1 MIPYSLHVA
10 IILAICLGF
19 YQLFLHK
26 ETYYRLNRIVLLTCL
41 LFAFVLPL
49 IPVPQQYSLR
59 QQEQIAS
66 ITTPVINEEIA
77 TSTISEPI
85 QNARTKAEVAPTQ
98 PVKAPEVLPID
109 RLIKWAFWIYWCGV
123 AVLGV
128 NLLVQVIVL
137 LYQAYRK
144 PVIKDG
150 IYRIVELDS
159 DKAPCS
165 FGNTIFINP
174 AKYDWET
181 YNQILVHEKVHIQQG
196 HSFDLVFAELVLVV
210 QWFNPFAWLYR
221 KALESNLEFLADDSV
236 LHKHHVEMEGYQLS
250 LLKVAVP
257 NQSMNITTN
266 YNQSLLKKRIVMMNA
281 KKSNVHTMWKYFVLL
296 PLMAVLLCGLNK
308 PVAMSST
315 PTNESTMPTL
325 KSMLMS
331 AAKGLWF
338 ATIKEDKVQ
347 IEFKSDDYLDRNY
360 RWSSSAT
367 FNVSEFSAMPK
378 DTKADFT
385 VTREAGTV
393 TFTGKFDDDQG
404 FGRFKF
410 VPNKEYKAF
419 LAFKGIDNMEDEEY
433 ISFFMMDVK
442 RQYVQ
447 FLNDNGFKNLSKSQ
461 IISMSAFK
469 IDANYIN
476 YWRKLGYTD
485 ITASNLVSLKSMK
498 IDSAYVND
506 IRKVGYTDLTIQQL
520 ISFKSQK
527 ITGSYINS
535 LQKAT
540 LRKPVEGSAA
550 ATQPKQEKP
559 TPNEIISAKA
569 MNVDTNY
576 MAAVRDAGFQDLNP
590 RTISTLKSQNVTPEF
605 IKSFQDIGMKNLT
618 TSQLYTLKSQ
628 GITAAFVKSY
638 QDIGLTD
645 LSTNALYS
653 LKSQGLTAEYIKS
666 FQDIG
671 LKDVSFNTLYN
682 LKSQGITP
690 AYIKSFQDIGLK
702 DVPFSTLYNLKSQG
716 ITPAYIKSFQ
726 DIGLKD
732 VPFSTLYS
740 FKSHGITPEFIKGFT
755 ALGYKNIPYSQYYS
769 LKSQGITP
777 EYVSEMKQKGFDSKD
792 VNKYIQLK
800 SFNGKN

>member
-10 IILAICLGF
+10 LILTISLVF
-19 YQLFLHK
+19 YRVFLHK
-26 ETYYRLNRIVLLTCL
+26 ETYYRLNRVVLLTCL
-41 LFAFVLPL
+41 LFAFILPL
-49 IPVPQQYSLR
+49 IPVPQHYSLR
-59 QQEQIAS
+59 HEDELVSTVAPAAEEQLSALNTAQTAVAQPS
-66 ITTPVINEEIA
+66 INATPVKSQA
-77 TSTISEPI
+77 V
-85 QNARTKAEVAPTQ
+85 AEV
-98 PVKAPEVLPID
+98 PIMD
-109 RLIKWAFWIYWCGV
+109 RLIKYAMWIYWCGV
-123 AVLGV
+123 GV
-128 NLLVQVIVL
+128 MAINLLIQLVVL

-150 IYRIVELDS
+150 MYRIVELDGN
-159 DKAPCS
+159 KAPCS

-174 AKYDWET
+174 SKYDWET
-181 YNQILVHEKVHIQQG
+181 YNQIIIHEKVHIQQR
-196 HSFDLVFAELVLVV
+196 HSFDLIFAELVLVV

-236 LHKHHVEMEGYQLS
+236 LHDYHVEREGYQLS

-296 PLMAVLLCGLNK
+296 PLMAIVLSGLNK

-315 PTNESTMPTL
+315 AKTEAMSTVKGL
-325 KSMLMS
+325 LMS

-347 IEFKSDDYLDRNY
+347 IEFKSDDYIDRNY
-360 RWSSSAT
+360 RWSNSAT
-367 FNVSEFSAMPK
+367 FDIKEFSALPK
-378 DTKADFT
+378 DSKTDFT

-419 LAFKGIDNMEDEEY
+419 LAFKGIDNLEDEEY
-433 ISFFMMDVK
+433 VSFFMMDVK

-469 IDANYIN
+469 IDADYIN

-485 ITASNLVSLKSMK
+485 ITPSNLVSLKSMK
-498 IDSAYVND
+498 IDSTYVND
-506 IRKVGYTDLTIQQL
+506 IRKAGYTDLTVQQL
-520 ISFKSQK
+520 ISFKAQK
-527 ITGSYINS
+527 ITGNYINS

-540 LRKPVEGSAA
+540 LKKPIPGSIDS
-550 ATQPKQEKP
+550 KQEKP
-559 TPNEIISAKA
+559 TPNEIISAKV
-569 MNVDTNY
+569 MKVDTSY
-576 MAAVRDAGFQDLNP
+576 MAAVRDAGFEDLNP
-590 RTISTLKSQNVTPEF
+590 RTVSTLRSQNITPEF

-618 TSQLYTLKSQ
+618 SSQLYTLKSQ
-628 GITAAFVKSY
+628 GITAELVKSY
-638 QDIGLTD
+638 
-645 LSTNALYS
+645 Y
-653 LKSQGLTAEYIKS
+653 
-666 FQDIG
+666 DIG
-671 LKDVSFNTLYN
+671 LKNLPTNTIYSLR
-682 LKSQGITP
+682 SQ
-690 AYIKSFQDIGLK
+690 
-702 DVPFSTLYNLKSQG
+702 
-716 ITPAYIKSFQ
+716 
-726 DIGLKD
+726 
-732 VPFSTLYS
+732 
-740 FKSHGITPEFIKGFT
+740 GITPEFIKGFYEIGWKEVPINT
-755 ALGYKNIPYSQYYS
+755 FYTLKTQAITPAYIKGFQDIGLQDIPINTYYTFKTQGITPAFIKSFFDIGIREVPLNTFYTFKTQGITPEFIKGFIALGYKNIPYTQYYS

-777 EYVSEMKQKGFDSKD
+777 EYVAEMKQKGFESKD

-800 SFNGKN
+800 SFNGSRNK

>member
-10 IILAICLGF
+10 VILTICLVF

-41 LFAFVLPL
+41 LFAFILPL
-49 IPVPQQYSLR
+49 IPVSQQYSLR
-59 QQEQIAS
+59 HQDEVIILNNPSSQEQA
-66 ITTPVINEEIA
+66 TTL
-77 TSTISEPI
+77 SISEPTI
-85 QNARTKAEVAPTQ
+85 AQKEIGSSLNQ
-98 PVKAPEVLPID
+98 PISSPEVPLTD
-109 RLIKWAFWIYWCGV
+109 RIIKWAFWGYWCGV
-123 AVLGV
+123 AVLGI
-128 NLLVQVIVL
+128 NLLIQVVVL
-137 LYQAYRK
+137 LFQAYRR

-150 IYRIVELDS
+150 IYRIVELDGN
-159 DKAPCS
+159 KAPCS

-174 AKYDWET
+174 SKYDWET
-181 YNQILVHEKVHIQQG
+181 YNQILIHEKVHIQQR
-196 HSFDLVFAELVLVV
+196 HSFDLILAELVLVV

-236 LHKHHVEMEGYQLS
+236 LHDYNVEMEGYQLS

-296 PLMAVLLCGLNK
+296 PLMAIMLCGLNK

-315 PTNESTMPTL
+315 PVKEEGVNVKGLM
-325 KSMLMS
+325 MS

-347 IEFKSDDYLDRNY
+347 IEFKSDDYIDRNY
-360 RWSSSAT
+360 RWSNSAT
-367 FNVSEFSAMPK
+367 FNLSEFSALPK
-378 DTKADFT
+378 DTKTDFT

-419 LAFKGIDNMEDEEY
+419 LSFKGIDDMEDEEY
-433 ISFFMMDVK
+433 VSFFMMDVK

-469 IDANYIN
+469 IDAEYIK

-498 IDSAYVND
+498 IDSTYVND
-506 IRKVGYTDLTIQQL
+506 IRKAGYTDLTVQQL
-520 ISFKSQK
+520 ISFKAQK

-540 LRKPVEGSAA
+540 LKKPVEGMAVV
-550 ATQPKQEKP
+550 KQDKP
-559 TPNEIISAKA
+559 TPSEIISAKA
-569 MNVDTNY
+569 MKVDTNY
-576 MAAVRDAGFQDLNP
+576 MAAVRDAGFEDLNP
-590 RTISTLKSQNVTPEF
+590 RTISTLKSQNVSPEF

-618 TSQLYTLKSQ
+618 SSQLYTLKSQ
-628 GITAAFVKSY
+628 GITAELVKSY
-638 QDIGLTD
+638 YEIGMNNLTTSQIYTFKNQGITPEYIKGFQEIGLKDMPYNTFYTLKNQGITPSYIKSFYDIGLKEIPFT
-645 LSTNALYS
+645 TLYT
-653 LKSQGLTAEYIKS
+653 LKTQGITPSYIKS

-671 LKDVSFNTLYN
+671 LKDIPFNTLY
-682 LKSQGITP
+682 T
-690 AYIKSFQDIGLK
+690 
-702 DVPFSTLYNLKSQG
+702 
-716 ITPAYIKSFQ
+716 
-726 DIGLKD
+726 
-732 VPFSTLYS
+732 
-740 FKSHGITPEFIKGFT
+740 FKNQGITPEFIKGFT
-755 ALGYKNIPYSQYYS
+755 ALGYKNIPYNQYYS

-777 EYVSEMKQKGFDSKD
+777 EYVADMKQKGFDSKD

-800 SFNGKN
+800 SFNGTKNR